1 MKSASRWLVCCAVF
15 FTCSGQVVAGKLE
28 KGFDALALHD
38 YFKARTL
45 FQSQTGKHPSAAWY
59 GLSVISA
66 RADNPFYQLDSAYT
80 FIQKADAAF
89 TGAPDKERVF
99 VKQFGVDHDAIV
111 AQRTLIGDAAW
122 DLTTKVN
129 TIAAYERYM
138 ATFLFSVHAGEAK
151 LVRDHLA
158 YQEARSVNSSL
169 AYASFIERYPDARQV
184 HEARTRLQGSVFRE
198 NTLDGS
204 IESYERFMVEHP
216 ESPYLKNA
224 EDEIYRLSVP
234 HGTGAEYHAF
244 IKRYPMNARVPD
256 AWRTLYASSTRDLS
270 AASITEFLKT
280 YPDYPFIEELAA
292 DFKIASMRLLP
303 FRKDSL
309 WGFIDDTGTERIKAV
324 YTWVEAFVKDQALVE
339 RNGLVGTINKQ
350 GGEVVAVQYD
360 DVQDGGQGLYIVER
374 NERMGVCDRKGSVVV
389 AMEYDE
395 IGDFVDGLAYA
406 AKDDRYGFIKPDGTV
421 AIPFAFDNASTFQGG
436 LAVVERFG
444 RAGAINAKGDS
455 VVACQFD
462 RVEGYAEGISRVWLN
477 GKVGLIGPFG
487 EVILAAEHD
496 HIGAFKSGLALV
508 VDGAKCGYVDRK
520 GRFAIAQKYEA
531 VEGVNT
537 WGDFRNDHAEVR
549 LKGKHGAITATGSTL
564 LPCEYADIGG
574 YTSWG
579 IAVKK
584 KTKWAFVDRNAK
596 AITEAKYDQAWD
608 FENGVARVSVG
619 GVFLLV
625 DSTGKELMKAGF
637 QQLTPVGQ
645 GYFMATTAEGT
656 GLISPSGVVVVP
668 CTYASLTL
676 LEMGVVKVERN
687 QRFAYIRLPEVKTIW
702 KEEGFDAAR

>member
-1 MKSASRWLVCCAVF
+1 MRSLSRWLLCWVLFMNGGV
-15 FTCSGQVVAGKLE
+15 QLLAGKLE
-28 KGFDALALHD
+28 KGFEALSIHD

-45 FQSQTGKHPSAAWY
+45 FQSQTDKHPSAAWY

-89 TGAPDKERVF
+89 TGAPDKERVY
-99 VKQFGVDHDAIV
+99 VQQFGVDHDAIV

-129 TIAAYERYM
+129 TIPAYERYM
-138 ATFLFSVHAGEAK
+138 ATFLFSTHAGEAK

-158 YQEARSVNSSL
+158 YQETCAVNSSV
-169 AYASFIERYPDARQV
+169 AYAAFIQRYPDARQV
-184 HEARTRLQGSVFRE
+184 HEAKTRLQGSVFRE
-198 NTLDGS
+198 NTIDGS
-204 IESYERFMVEHP
+204 IDSYERFMVEHP

-234 HGTGAEYHAF
+234 HGTAAEYHAF
-244 IKRYPMNARVPD
+244 IKRYPMNGRVPD
-256 AWRTLYASSTRDLS
+256 AWRTLYATSTRDLS

-292 DFKIASMRLLP
+292 DYKIASMRLLP

-324 YTWVEAFVKDQALVE
+324 YTWVEPFVKDQALVE
-339 RNGLVGTINKQ
+339 RNGMVGTINKQ

-360 DVQDGGQGLYIVER
+360 DVQEAGQGLFIVER
-374 NERMGVCDRKGSVVV
+374 KERMGVCDRKGKEVV
-389 AMEYDE
+389 ALEYDE

-406 AKDDRYGFIKPDGTV
+406 AKDDRYGFIKPDGTI
-421 AIPFAFDNASTFQGG
+421 AIPFVFENASTDQGG
-436 LAVVERFG
+436 LAVVERDG
-444 RAGAINAKGDS
+444 RAGAINVKGDS
-455 VVACQFD
+455 VVPCRFD
-462 RVEGYAEGISRVWLN
+462 RVEGFAEGVSRFWLN

-487 EVILAAEHD
+487 EVLLAAEHD

-520 GRFAIAQKYEA
+520 GRFVIAQKYEA

-537 WGDFRNDHAEVR
+537 WGDFKNDHAEVR
-549 LKGKHGAITATGSTL
+549 LKGRHGAINAAGNIL

-574 YTSWG
+574 YTPWG

-584 KTKWAFVDRNAK
+584 KTKWAFVDRTGK
-596 AITEAKYDQAWD
+596 ALTEAKYDQAWD
-608 FENGVARVSVG
+608 FENGVARVSIG

-625 DSTGKELMKAGF
+625 DSTGKELMKTGY

-645 GYFMATTAEGT
+645 GYFLAATAEGT
-656 GLISPSGVVVVP
+656 GLISASGVVVVP
-668 CTYASLTL
+668 CTYASLVL

-687 QRFAYIRLPEVKTIW
+687 QRFAYLRVPEAKAIW